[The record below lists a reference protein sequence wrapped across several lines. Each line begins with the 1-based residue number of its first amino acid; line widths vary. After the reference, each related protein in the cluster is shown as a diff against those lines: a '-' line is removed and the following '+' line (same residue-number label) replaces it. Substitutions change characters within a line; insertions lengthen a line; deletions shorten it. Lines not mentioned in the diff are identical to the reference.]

1 MRRGA
6 LPKSRR
12 LRAAAGVALVAAVA
26 LVGIVANFGLLRL
39 TQDSADP
46 VGRLRPRV
54 TVVPGATTSP
64 GTTTVDHDDGATE
77 GRDRDD

>member
-1 MRRGA
+1 MRRA

-12 LRAAAGVALVAAVA
+12 LRAAAGIALVAAVA

-46 VGRLRPRV
+46 VGKLRPRV
-54 TVVPGATTSP
+54 TVVPGVATSQP
-64 GTTTVDHDDGATE
+64 TTTVDRDDGATP
-77 GRDRDD
+77 GHDRDD